1 MSFLREHGEKFQQ
14 IGSSCVTMAEQA
26 RRDADEREASVREQT
41 RVQQEASADR
51 QRRLEAAKAAAQD
64 SRENHLAASA
74 LLAVLALIAGAAGAA
89 LFLKDRSK
97 AAIGSGTIAVL
108 GLCAAT
114 FAFFSRPSL
123 QIELPALQPH
133 APIQATPVAGK
144 LICQI
149 QPGRSRITVSST
161 DDLPIDWQSNGCMN
175 GRTQYV
181 QDGATWRRVLVPNG
195 SETVFVQDFDP
206 VTREY
211 VSTRYLLPQPEMDRL
226 RQIRAGDN
234 DKSCASNSESMQ
246 NLQQVTAQLASALP
260 ASPNEKLVYRC
271 AVQH

>member
-1 MSFLREHGEKFQQ
+1 
-14 IGSSCVTMAEQA
+14 
-26 RRDADEREASVREQT
+26 
-41 RVQQEASADR
+41 
-51 QRRLEAAKAAAQD
+51 
-64 SRENHLAASA
+64 
-74 LLAVLALIAGAAGAA
+74 
-89 LFLKDRSK
+89 
-97 AAIGSGTIAVL
+97 
-108 GLCAAT
+108 
-114 FAFFSRPSL
+114 L

-234 DKSCASNSESMQ
+234 DNSCASNSESMQ